1 MEDIRRSA
9 PLHRPVLRVVILLE
23 IVAFAAKIDLP
34 GQVTY
39 RERIALP
46 DLATLEIQLADQTL
60 PSLPPRL
67 DGKFAIGPGQVPLAF
82 TLNFDE
88 AIIIP
93 DHSYALIA
101 SISAQ
106 NRLLYRNFEPYA
118 ENPLAPTEPVLIV
131 TNMVGQTTPA
141 ASSSAEPTD
150 PVPPAILDSVWTL
163 TSLNGTPVLP
173 RTKPSLTIGA
183 DMRAGGSGGCNSWFA
198 QAEIT
203 GEMLRLGSI
212 TSTLKGCTQSVNLQE
227 GAFKDALAA
236 VATWSVSGDELTLF
250 GADGKALLVFS
261 R

>member
-1 MEDIRRSA
+1 MRFSLTALFLLLLVA
-9 PLHRPVLRVVILLE
+9 PAL
-23 IVAFAAKIDLP
+23 AAKVDLP

-39 RERIALP
+39 RARIALP
-46 DLATLEIQLADQTL
+46 DPATLEIQLVDQTL

-67 DGKFAIGPGQVPLAF
+67 DVKATIGPGQVPLAF
-82 TLNFDE
+82 NLNFDD

-93 DHSYALIA
+93 EHSYALIA
-101 SISAQ
+101 SISVESG
-106 NRLLYRNFEPYA
+106 LLFRNFEPYA
-118 ENPLAPTEPVLIV
+118 VNPLAPVQPLLIV
-131 TNMVGQTTPA
+131 TNLVGQVNPA
-141 ASSSAEPTD
+141 AASSAEPTA
-150 PVPPAILDSVWTL
+150 PSTPALLDSIWNL

-203 GEMLRLGSI
+203 GETLRLGSI

-236 VATWSVSGDELTLF
+236 VASWSVAGDELTLF
-250 GADGKALLVFS
+250 GADGKALLVFT

>member
-1 MEDIRRSA
+1 MRFPIAALFVLVLIA
-9 PLHRPVLRVVILLE
+9 P
-23 IVAFAAKIDLP
+23 AFAAKIDLP

-39 RERIALP
+39 RERVALP
-46 DLATLEIQLADQTL
+46 DQAMLEIQLVDQTL

-67 DGKFAIGPGQVPLAF
+67 DVKAAIGPGQVPLAF
-82 TLNFDE
+82 NLNFDDS
-88 AIIIP
+88 IIIP
-93 DHSYALIA
+93 EHSYALIA

-106 NRLLYRNFEPYA
+106 DRLLFRNFEPYA
-118 ENPLAPTEPVLIV
+118 LNPLTPAQPVLIV
-131 TNMVGQTTPA
+131 TNMVGQATPT
-141 ASSSAEPTD
+141 ASSSAEPDD
-150 PVPPAILDSVWTL
+150 PAPPAILDTVWTL

-198 QAEIT
+198 QAEISN
-203 GEMLRLGSI
+203 EMLRLGSI

-236 VATWSVSGDELTLF
+236 VATWSVAGDELTLF
-250 GADGKALLVFS
+250 GADGKALLVFT